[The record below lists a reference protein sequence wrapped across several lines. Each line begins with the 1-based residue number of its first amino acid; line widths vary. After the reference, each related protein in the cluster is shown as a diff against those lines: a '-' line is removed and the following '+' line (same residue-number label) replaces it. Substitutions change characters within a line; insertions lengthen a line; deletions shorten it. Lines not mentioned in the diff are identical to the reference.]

1 MNIISRIN
9 DLLAQAQLFCLAT
22 VISSNDE
29 AISPGHKS
37 LIFPDGALEYG
48 TSDPAVDGLLR
59 DRARECFTSQKK
71 QTIEI
76 RPGLVVFFD
85 IISAQ
90 AQLVVCGA
98 GHVAI
103 PLARFA
109 REVGFSVTVI
119 DDRPDFAN
127 EQRFP
132 GSEVIAEDFIP
143 ALRRIPLNRAT
154 FVVIITRGHEHDTEC
169 LTEIIN
175 HETAYIGLIGSRR
188 RVSFVLELLAQKGIP
203 KQRLADVCTPIGI
216 PIGAE
221 SPEEIALSIAAE
233 LVCVRRKGVGQAKTL
248 SKAVLA
254 SAQ

>member
-1 MNIISRIN
+1 MDSIKRIN
-9 DLLAQAQLFCLAT
+9 DLLAQAQPFCLAT
-22 VISSNDE
+22 VVASKQ
-29 AISPGHKS
+29 AAVSPGHKS
-37 LIFPDGALEYG
+37 LIFPDGSLEYG
-48 TSDPAVDGLLR
+48 TNDPAVDALLSS
-59 DRARECFTSQKK
+59 RARECFSSQKK
-71 QTIEI
+71 QTCEI
-76 RPGLVVFFD
+76 RPGLLVFFD
-85 IISAQ
+85 IISSQ
-90 AQLVVCGA
+90 ARLVVCGA

-132 GSEVIAEDFIP
+132 GCEVIAEDFIP

-154 FVVIITRGHEHDTEC
+154 FVVIITRGHEHDSEC

-221 SPEEIALSIAAE
+221 SPEEIALSITAE
-233 LVCVRRKGVGQAKTL
+233 LVCVRRKGLGQAKTL
-248 SKAVLA
+248 SRAVLA
-254 SAQ
+254 RA